1 MKKKTVFA
9 FLTGM
14 FVFNLVPEAQAGR
27 VDLTGET
34 MYVHEGFSTE
44 WLKSLPDKGAPGW
57 LEVAP
62 GEDGKRAV
70 IVKNLK
76 FDGAVKRSF
85 LSLKRYPDKTYTF
98 VTKFNI
104 SGDSLKE
111 GPIQG
116 VYLSWIAGN
125 WEIFINGHL
134 VKSEMHLNPDGSIKL
149 WREMLGANS
158 PLDPRILRD
167 GENILALRIVG
178 DPTFKHTGLY
188 RSSPYFIDDYEKI
201 LEYKSESLSLVFVAL
216 YLFFGLYHIFLFINR
231 RSERYNFYFGMFAV
245 MLAVYLFTRTHA
257 VYSLINDTGIIY
269 RVELISL
276 FMLIPLVGVFSE
288 LIIER
293 SLSIVTKIYSAFC
306 LLLILPIPFTPLP
319 FCYDVLRIWQS
330 TAIIPILYYLIFTVV
345 YSFIL
350 AVMGKRNIVPSGSDR
365 MSLMTAIGKALGS
378 TVVGNIFIGLIVLIA
393 TTLFDIMDAVFFTL
407 GLVLTRYG
415 FFVFVAG
422 ITLVLANRFLFLHRE
437 VEDLNIDLGKKVVEL
452 DTAKDLISLSEE
464 KYRLLVEGTNEGV
477 FSLAD
482 DWSFITANRAFMKQ
496 VGLQTRD
503 MGTIKLFD
511 LVHEDPEETNVV
523 IPMLKR
529 RLDEFVSNRKPFE
542 MKLKLKSAFA
552 AEPREY
558 TIRLEHITIEGKN
571 EILGRAALATEDA
584 LIDCFVSER
593 QSYIIGNYLGAADD
607 ISHRLVRNVVKY
619 FDPKEINLLR
629 IGIREM
635 IINAIEHGNLNI
647 SFDEKSNETMSGN
660 YMEFL
665 AARQQEPEHREKK
678 VHIEFSLTPER
689 AMYKITDMGE
699 GFDHAV
705 AIKKVQD
712 KASSEMLAHGR
723 GITMAMNLFDA
734 VMYNK
739 KGNQVLLIK
748 KFAS

>member
-1 MKKKTVFA
+1 
-9 FLTGM
+9 
-14 FVFNLVPEAQAGR
+14 
-27 VDLTGET
+27 
-34 MYVHEGFSTE
+34 
-44 WLKSLPDKGAPGW
+44 
-57 LEVAP
+57 
-62 GEDGKRAV
+62 
-70 IVKNLK
+70 
-76 FDGAVKRSF
+76 
-85 LSLKRYPDKTYTF
+85 
-98 VTKFNI
+98 
-104 SGDSLKE
+104 
-111 GPIQG
+111 
-116 VYLSWIAGN
+116 
-125 WEIFINGHL
+125 
-134 VKSEMHLNPDGSIKL
+134 MHLNPDGTIKL
-149 WREMLGANS
+149 WREMLGVNS
-158 PLDPRILRD
+158 PLDSSILRD

-178 DPTFKHTGLY
+178 DPTFNHTGLY

-201 LEYKSESLSLVFVAL
+201 LEYKSESLSLVLVAL

-231 RSERYNFYFGMFAV
+231 RSERYNFYFGMFATT
-245 MLAVYLFTRTHA
+245 LAVYLFTRTHA
-257 VYSLINDTGIIY
+257 VYSLLNDTGIIY
-269 RVELISL
+269 RIELISL
-276 FMLIPLVGVFSE
+276 FPLIPLVGAFAE
-288 LIIER
+288 LIIKR
-293 SLSIVTKIYSAFC
+293 SISIVTKIYSSFS
-306 LLLILPIPFTPLP
+306 LLLILLIPLAPLP

-350 AVMGKRNIVPSGSDR
+350 AVRGKRNIVPSGSDR

-415 FFVFVAG
+415 FFLFVAG
-422 ITLVLANRFLFLHRE
+422 ITLVLTNRFLFLHRE
-437 VEDLNIDLGKKVVEL
+437 VEDLNIDLGKKLVEL
-452 DTAKDLISLSEE
+452 DTANELLSLSEE

-482 DWSFITANRAFMKQ
+482 DWSFITANKAFLKQ
-496 VGLQTRD
+496 VGIQTED
-503 MGTIKLFD
+503 IGTVKLLD
-511 LVHEDPEETNVV
+511 LIHEDPEEKNVV
-523 IPMLKR
+523 ITMFTR

-542 MKLKLKSAFA
+542 MKLKLKSVFA
-552 AEPREY
+552 AEPREF
-558 TIRLEHITIEGKN
+558 TIRLEYIAIEGEN
-571 EILGRAALATEDA
+571 EILGRAALATEDP
-584 LIDCFVSER
+584 LIDYFVSER
-593 QSYIIGNYLGAADD
+593 QSYTIGNHLRTADD

-619 FDPKEINLLR
+619 FNPKEINLLR
-629 IGIREM
+629 IGVREM

-689 AMYKITDMGE
+689 VMYKITDMGE

-705 AIKKVQD
+705 TIKKIQD
-712 KASSEMLAHGR
+712 KANSEMLAHGR
-723 GITMAMNLFDA
+723 GITMTMNLFDE